1 MIRLKYLL
9 GVLMG
14 VPCLPLIIRDGKR
27 IRASVPTLPEAENP
41 AGVEGKSKRKINL
54 LTFGESTLAG
64 VGIKDQKDGATC
76 SIAKVLVEELDA
88 EVKWKVMARSGYT
101 MKQVTHKILPKMDDF
116 QPDII
121 VTAMGG
127 NDAFK
132 ANSPMKFA
140 AAAGGFIEKLQAKY
154 PGIPIVFMNMPPIK
168 DFPAFTSLTKFFIGN
183 LVELHG
189 QALNKT
195 VQKYDN
201 VFYISEIITFRDWI
215 NKTDKT
221 LTVNDF
227 FSDGVHPSGLTYQ
240 LWGKETGKYIVE
252 NEILK
257 DVRF

>member
-14 VPCLPLIIRDGKR
+14 IPCLPLIIRDGKR
-27 IRASVPTLPEAENP
+27 IRSSVPSLPEAENP
-41 AGVEGKSKRKINL
+41 NGIEGNSVRKINL

-76 SIAKVLVEELDA
+76 SIAKVLAEEYDATVE
-88 EVKWKVMARSGYT
+88 WKVMARSGYT
-101 MKQVTHKILPKMDDF
+101 MKQVSHKILPQADNF

-132 ANSPMKFA
+132 ANTPFKFA
-140 AAAGGFIEKLQAKY
+140 AAAGEFIEKLQIKY

-168 DFPAFTSLTKFFIGN
+168 DFPAFTSLIKFFIGN

-189 QALNKT
+189 KALEKT
-195 VQKYDN
+195 VQKYEN
-201 VFYISEIITFRDWI
+201 VFYISEIITFKNWI
-215 NKTDKT
+215 NKADKN

-240 LWGKETGKYIVE
+240 LWGSETGRYILE
-252 NEILK
+252 NRVIS
-257 DVRF
+257 